1 MTREHKSGA
10 SSGRPETDKRGG
22 GKHSGAKRGGA
33 KRGPSQR
40 QLRVGEEMR
49 HALSR
54 IIARDEL
61 RDPDLAHL
69 AVTITAVDMSPD
81 LRNAIA
87 FVVPFGVAVQQVAD
101 QAVDTAVMIK
111 ALNRAA
117 AFFRGQL
124 SREVDLRMSP
134 TLRFRLDESFEQ
146 ANRIEALLHDPAV
159 ARDLVHD
166 DAEAEDDQPADDQTA
181 GDQAEDNTADEDDN
195 GAA

>member
-22 GKHSGAKRGGA
+22 GKHSGAKRGGAGA

-61 RDPDLAHL
+61 RDPDLANL

-101 QAVDTAVMIK
+101 KPVDTAAMIK

-166 DAEAEDDQPADDQTA
+166 DAEAEDDQPA
-181 GDQAEDNTADEDDN
+181 GDQAEDNTADGDDN

>member
-1 MTREHKSGA
+1 MTRQQKSAG
-10 SSGRPETDKRGG
+10 
-22 GKHSGAKRGGA
+22 KRGGA
-33 KRGPSQR
+33 KRGAGEGPRGPSQR

-61 RDPDLAHL
+61 NDPDLAHL
-69 AVTITAVDMSPD
+69 SVTITAVDMSPD
-81 LRNAIA
+81 LRNALA
-87 FVVPFGVAVQQVAD
+87 YVVPFGIAVN
-101 QAVDTAVMIK
+101 QAGSQGVDTAVMIK

-146 ANRIEALLHDPAV
+146 ANRIEALLHDPLV
-159 ARDLVHD
+159 ARDLGPQG
-166 DAEAEDDQPADDQTA
+166 DA
-181 GDQAEDNTADEDDN
+181 ADEAATATDGDDD

>member
-1 MTREHKSGA
+1 MTRQQKSG
-10 SSGRPETDKRGG
+10 GRRGG
-22 GKHSGAKRGGA
+22 GARDGARHGSGEAR
-33 KRGPSQR
+33 RGPSQR

-61 RDPDLAHL
+61 SDPDLAHQQ
-69 AVTITAVDMSPD
+69 VTVTAVDISPD
-81 LRNAIA
+81 LRNAVA
-87 FVVPFGVAVQQVAD
+87 YVVPFGVAVEG
-101 QAVDTAVMIK
+101 AVDTATLIK

-134 TLRFRLDESFEQ
+134 TLRFRLDESFQQ

-159 ARDLVHD
+159 ARDLLPHDEAAEPSAD
-166 DAEAEDDQPADDQTA
+166 DAPEDAAGRDGDDRD
-181 GDQAEDNTADEDDN
+181 GGEN